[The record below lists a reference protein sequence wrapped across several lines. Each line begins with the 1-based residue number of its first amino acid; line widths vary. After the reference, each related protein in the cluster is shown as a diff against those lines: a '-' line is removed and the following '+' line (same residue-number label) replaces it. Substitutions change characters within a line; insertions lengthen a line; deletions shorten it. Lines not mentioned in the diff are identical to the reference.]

1 MASPVNVSETTTHNE
16 IDCNQ
21 PCPTAVCKH
30 RCLNGGEC
38 VAPDVCSCRV
48 GFIGTAC
55 EKDLDECATGLHGC
69 QNHSLCINM
78 PGWYYCSCKPGYKSE
93 THDGTE
99 CVDIDECRD
108 NVHSCHATASCV
120 NTPGHF
126 ECHCPSRSPEEE
138 PEREPE
144 QEPEGDEPED
154 TTCRLSK
161 SS

>member
-1 MASPVNVSETTTHNE
+1 
-16 IDCNQ
+16 
-21 PCPTAVCKH
+21 
-30 RCLNGGEC
+30 
-38 VAPDVCSCRV
+38 
-48 GFIGTAC
+48 
-55 EKDLDECATGLHGC
+55 
-69 QNHSLCINM
+69 M

-93 THDGTE
+93 THDGTK

-144 QEPEGDEPED
+144 QEPEGDEPEES
-154 TTCRLSK
+154 TCRLSK